1 MKSEKKQLSKNRVK
15 IFITIPA
22 EKMEEYFEAHY
33 QRLAPTVNLQG
44 FRPGKAPRVMTIEAI
59 GQSRLANVTLE
70 QAIDEAYRNAI
81 DEHGSYPV
89 TSPSV
94 SISKHPTFE
103 GSGEQN
109 ELKFEVE
116 FDILP
121 EAKIGDY
128 TKIKIKKS
136 DPKRLEVTNE
146 EVDKVVDYLRRQS
159 SDLKETDREAKQGD
173 WIDISFKGSIKGVEK
188 EKLTSPSLPMVIG
201 ETKMIP
207 GFEEQI
213 VGMKKSETK
222 EFEISFPKDFA
233 DKEFASQ
240 KAKFEVTLKD
250 LREIKLPEL
259 NEEFF
264 AKFGLKSIKELKENI
279 RKSLESEKK
288 EQVRGE
294 QVSEISEQL
303 IKTTKV
309 DIPKSLIENEKSRM
323 KNILVTDLSQKGLTL
338 DKYIESLK
346 ITEKKFDED
355 LGEQARK
362 NILLGVTIGEIARK
376 EKIEVNSQDGTRKV
390 FDYLVEL
397 ATK

>member
-22 EKMEEYFEAHY
+22 EKMEEYFESHY

-59 GQSRLANVTLE
+59 GQSRLANITLE

-81 DEHGSYPV
+81 EEHGSYPV
-89 TSPSV
+89 TPPSV

-103 GSGEQN
+103 GSGEHN
-109 ELKFEVE
+109 ELKFEIE

-128 TKIKIKKS
+128 TKVKIKKS
-136 DPKRLEVTNE
+136 DPARLEVTDE
-146 EVDKVVDYLRRQS
+146 EVLKVVDYLRRQS

-213 VGMKKSETK
+213 VGMKKSDTK
-222 EFEISFPKDFA
+222 EFEISFPKDFG
-233 DKEFASQ
+233 DKEFASE

-279 RKSLESEKK
+279 KKSLETEKK

-294 QVSEISEQL
+294 QVAEISEQL

-323 KNILVTDLSQKGLTL
+323 KNILVSDLSQKGLTL

-355 LGEQARK
+355 LNEQARK

-390 FDYLVEL
+390 FDYLVDL